1 MDFIFTKSLDNLSF
15 QLESILWQNI
25 AWFWDFLVC
34 FFFTSQGRVWF
45 LLFRVASGEQN
56 SLGKLHFDVLAQF
69 GVFIQH
75 FSFAQKWFHIWYL
88 LWAFT
93 PVLFPSLGE
102 WSRKSYPQGQDSPI
116 LSISMLVRQHTHTL
130 PSSFVFKLH
139 LT

>member
-1 MDFIFTKSLDNLSF
+1 MDFISTKFLDNLSF

-25 AWFWDFLVC
+25 AWFWDFWVC
-34 FFFTSQGRVWF
+34 FFHFSRSSLVFAFQGSVWWTKQSWKTSFWRTGPIWRLHSTF
-45 LLFRVASGEQN
+45 LFRTEMVPYLIFALGIHPSAL
-56 SLGKLHFDVLAQF
+56 SL
-69 GVFIQH
+69 
-75 FSFAQKWFHIWYL
+75 
-88 LWAFT
+88 
-93 PVLFPSLGE
+93 SLGE